1 MAKITCLDSS
11 TINMIAAGEVIERPA
26 AVVKELV
33 ENSIDSGAKAITI
46 EVKDGG
52 TSLIRITDNGSGIEK
67 DQIGLA
73 FTRHA
78 TSKIRTADDLLKV
91 CSLGFRGEALASI
104 ASIAQVEVITK
115 TPEDLTGLRYRI
127 EGGEEKGSE
136 EIGCPDGT
144 TFLVRNLFYN
154 TPARKKFLKSNTTET
169 GYISDLV
176 ERLCVSHPNIAFKF
190 IANNKTKL
198 HTSGNGNMKDILYR
212 IYGRE
217 ISKELLPVE
226 RQEGII
232 GMTGFIGKPV
242 ISRGTKGL
250 MNYYINGRYVKSGV
264 IHKAIEEAY
273 KPYSMTHRFPLTS
286 LMIDVAPEWID
297 VNVHPTK
304 MEVRFH
310 DSQMIFDIIYHAI
323 RDALAEKELIPEV
336 GIDERNEKQERKEE
350 EKQEQKSHVPEP
362 FEQKRFHQYQD
373 LTSRMPVTI
382 QEEYGGLNRFQS
394 ARKPRPV
401 TNEAMGLSSD
411 EEELFSGSLDSGSAK
426 PAPVEV
432 GMGKETAN
440 EKLDIS
446 QILGGQVPNTLS
458 DSGVDP
464 IVDFVTDSGVNF
476 VSHSK
481 ETIAP
486 KVMAESVMDS
496 MPVMEERSSMAVKPE
511 QMNLFEEKLLSQENI
526 KKHRIIGQLFKTYWI
541 VEFEEKMYLIDQHA
555 AHEKVLYERNLKNLK
570 EKPGMSQMLNP
581 PIIMTLSLREED
593 VLKQYDKRF
602 KELGFEIEHFGG
614 KEYAIY
620 GVPADLLGL
629 DQEDVF
635 LEILDSLLDEK
646 TEATPD
652 MILHKVATMSCK
664 AAVKGN
670 SVISLTE
677 AEVLIEELLTLENP
691 YHCPHGRP
699 VIVSMSKYEIEK
711 KFKRIV

>member
-11 TINMIAAGEVIERPA
+11 TINMIAAGEVIERPC

-67 DQIGLA
+67 DQIALA

-136 EIGCPDGT
+136 EVGCPDGT

-217 ISKELLPVE
+217 ISKELLFVE
-226 RQEGII
+226 RQEGIV

-250 MNYYINGRYVKSGV
+250 MNYYINGRYVKSAV

-310 DSQMIFDIIYHAI
+310 DSQMIYEIIYHAI
-323 RDALAEKELIPEV
+323 RDTLAEKEFIPEV
-336 GIDERNEKQERKEE
+336 GINEKE
-350 EKQEQKSHVPEP
+350 EKQEQKKEESQQQNHVPEP
-362 FEQKRFHQYQD
+362 FEQKRFQQYQD
-373 LTSRMPVTI
+373 LASRMPVTI
-382 QEEYGGLNRFQS
+382 QEEYGGLSHFQS
-394 ARKPRPV
+394 ARKPRPII
-401 TNEAMGLSSD
+401 NEAIGLSKD
-411 EEELFSGSLDSGSAK
+411 EEDLFSGSLASGMTKAS
-426 PAPVEV
+426 PASD
-432 GMGKETAN
+432 GMGN
-440 EKLDIS
+440 EPVSDQLDIS
-446 QILGGQVPNTLS
+446 QILGSQMADGEEPVNKAS
-458 DSGVDP
+458 DA
-464 IVDFVTDSGVNF
+464 
-476 VSHSK
+476 K
-481 ETIAP
+481 EPATYQ
-486 KVMAESVMDS
+486 VMAESVPES
-496 MPVMEERSSMAVKPE
+496 MPVTEEQSTMAVKPE
-511 QMNLFEEKLLSQENI
+511 QMNLFENRLLSQENI

-593 VLKQYDKRF
+593 VLRQYDTRF
-602 KELGFEIEHFGG
+602 KEMGFEIEHFGG

-635 LEILDSLLDEK
+635 LEILDSLLEEK
-646 TEATPD
+646 IEATPD

>member
-11 TINMIAAGEVIERPA
+11 TINMIAAGEVIERPS

-67 DQIGLA
+67 DQISLA

-115 TPEDLTGLRYRI
+115 TPEELTGLRYRI

-136 EIGCPDGT
+136 EVGCPDGT

-169 GYISDLV
+169 GYINDLV
-176 ERLCVSHPNIAFKF
+176 ERLCVSHPDIAFKF

-226 RQEGII
+226 RQEGIM

-250 MNYYINGRYVKSGV
+250 MNYYINGRYVKSAV

-273 KPYSMTHRFPLTS
+273 KPYSMTHRYPLTS

-310 DSQMIFDIIYHAI
+310 DSQMIYEIVYHAI
-323 RDALAEKELIPEV
+323 RDTLAEKELIPEV
-336 GIDERNEKQERKEE
+336 SIDEKDTKQEKKEE
-350 EKQEQKSHVPEP
+350 ASVEQHVPEP
-362 FEQKRFHQYQD
+362 FEKRRFDQYQD
-373 LTSRMPVTI
+373 FTKRMPVTI
-382 QEEYGGLNRFQS
+382 QEEYGGLNHFQS

-401 TNEAMGLSSD
+401 TNEAAGLSKD
-411 EEELFSGSLDSGSAK
+411 EEDLFSGRLDEELAK
-426 PAPVEV
+426 VEV
-432 GMGKETAN
+432 KKTQGENTSGMDMEPSQMV
-440 EKLDIS
+440 DIS
-446 QILGGQVPNTLS
+446 QILGDKLAEPYGQPR
-458 DSGVDP
+458 
-464 IVDFVTDSGVNF
+464 
-476 VSHSK
+476 
-481 ETIAP
+481 
-486 KVMAESVMDS
+486 VMAEAVLDS

-511 QMNLFEEKLLSQENI
+511 QINLFEGKLLSAENI

-541 VEFEEKMYLIDQHA
+541 VEFDEKMYLIDQHA
-555 AHEKVLYERNLKNLK
+555 AHEKVLYEQNLKNLK

-581 PIIMTLSLREED
+581 PIIMTLSLREEN
-593 VLKQYDKRF
+593 VLKQYDERF
-602 KELGFEIEHFGG
+602 RELGFEIEHFGG

-629 DQEDVF
+629 VQEDVF
-635 LEILDSLLDEK
+635 LEILDSLLEEK

-652 MILHKVATMSCK
+652 RILHKVATMSCK

-677 AEVLIEELLTLENP
+677 AEALIEELLTLENP